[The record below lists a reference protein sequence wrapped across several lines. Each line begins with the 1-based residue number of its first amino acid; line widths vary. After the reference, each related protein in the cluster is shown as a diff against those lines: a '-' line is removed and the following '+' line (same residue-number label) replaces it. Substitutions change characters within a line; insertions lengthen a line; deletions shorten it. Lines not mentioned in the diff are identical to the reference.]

1 MKRRLLALS
10 VAAMVAA
17 TMTFTSPAFAL
28 VISDG
33 ATLEGDTNLCWLAGT
48 CTGSTD
54 TNTDSGSIDS
64 TNLCLPGP
72 CPGSDDTNTGSGDT
86 NTDSGSIDTS
96 GSGTPIDSGGTDSG
110 SSGTDSGKKGGKGG
124 KKPAHTKPIK

>member
-33 ATLEGDTNLCWLAGT
+33 ATLKGDTNLCWLAGT

-54 TNTDSGSIDS
+54 SNTGGGSIDSGSGATPTDSGGTDSGSS
-64 TNLCLPGP
+64 A
-72 CPGSDDTNTGSGDT
+72 
-86 NTDSGSIDTS
+86 
-96 GSGTPIDSGGTDSG
+96 TPTDSGGTDSG
-110 SSGTDSGKKGGKGG
+110 SSGTDSGKKGG
-124 KKPAHTKPIK
+124 

>member
-33 ATLEGDTNLCWLAGT
+33 ATLDGDTNLCWLAGT

-72 CPGSDDTNTGSGDT
+72 CPGSDDTNTYSGDT
-86 NTDSGSIDTS
+86 NTSGGDTNTGNVDTNTSTNDTPIGSGGIDSGS
-96 GSGTPIDSGGTDSG
+96 GGIDSGD
-110 SSGTDSGKKGGKGG
+110 
-124 KKPAHTKPIK
+124 

>member
-1 MKRRLLALS
+1 MKRSRLLVLS

-33 ATLEGDTNLCWLAGT
+33 ATLDGDTNLCSLAGT

-54 TNTDSGSIDS
+54 TNTDSVFNDG

-72 CPGSDDTNTGSGDT
+72 CPGSTDANT
-86 NTDSGSIDTS
+86 
-96 GSGTPIDSGGTDSG
+96 DSGGTDSG
-110 SSGTDSGKKGGKGG
+110 SGATPTDSGGTDSG
-124 KKPAHTKPIK
+124 